1 MTLGKEIRL
10 NRLLDKRSHRYLGIT
25 VDHSMARGVM
35 PGLEHI
41 SSLIKEIFEGKPNGL
56 TMHKGIAQKCVCE
69 NVDAVPIVLKCT
81 SFSPVNPKRDVP
93 VASVKEA
100 LTLGA
105 DAISVGCI
113 LLGKE
118 QDIQV
123 EALANFIK
131 DANEYSMPVFAH
143 LYPRGL
149 DDSSHWRDVENITYA
164 TRLGAEL
171 GVDLIKTMY
180 TGSIDSFAKVVEA
193 TPAMV
198 AVAGGDAGINSVDE
212 CLELAKDVI
221 EAGGVG
227 ITFGRCIFQYKKPSA
242 LIKALS
248 KVIHEDYSVKEAH
261 EFLDDLIHK

>member
-10 NRLLDKRSHRYLGIT
+10 NRLLDQKSHRYLGVT

-35 PGLEHI
+35 PGLENI
-41 SSLIKEIFEGKPNGL
+41 SSLIQEIFEGGPNGL
-56 TMHKGIAQKCVCE
+56 TMHKGIAEKCVHKGFG
-69 NVDAVPIVLKCT
+69 NVPIVLKCT
-81 SFSPVNPKRDVP
+81 TFSPVNPKRDVP

-100 LTLGA
+100 IALGA

-113 LLGKE
+113 VLGKE
-118 QDIQV
+118 QEIQV
-123 EALANFIK
+123 ETLAKFTAEAK
-131 DANEYSMPVFAH
+131 DYGMPVFAH

-149 DDSSHWRDVENITYA
+149 DDSSKWRDVANVMYA

-180 TGSIDSFAKVVEA
+180 TGSVDSFAKVVEA

-198 AVAGGDAGINSVDE
+198 AVAGGDAGLNSVDE
-212 CLELAKDVI
+212 CLKLAKDVI
-221 EAGGVG
+221 DAGGVG
-227 ITFGRCIFQYKKPSA
+227 ITFGRCIFQFKKPSA

-248 KVIHEDYSVKEAH
+248 KVIHENYSVKEAH
-261 EFLDDLIHK
+261 EYLDNLLH